1 MYHTLLALA
10 NLLLQLLTSCEPCSV
25 ETHAID
31 LDDEPNNEE
40 LGNGHTENGHAPAE
54 PMSEDREADGE
65 EEPTST
71 NPGEGKLLL

>member
-1 MYHTLLALA
+1 M
-10 NLLLQLLTSCEPCSV
+10 